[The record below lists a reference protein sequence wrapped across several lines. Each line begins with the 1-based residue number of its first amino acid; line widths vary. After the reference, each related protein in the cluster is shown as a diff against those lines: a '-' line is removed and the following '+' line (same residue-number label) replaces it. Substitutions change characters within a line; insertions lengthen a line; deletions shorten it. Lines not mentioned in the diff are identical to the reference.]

1 VRRDI
6 WDLRTAFVVPVV
18 AGAVVSLVAEVVAV
32 VSLPDCIQATNKPIR
47 DKERSKSKGQ

>member
-1 VRRDI
+1 MSREYKGHTL

-32 VSLPDCIQATNKPIR
+32 VSLPDGIQATNK
-47 DKERSKSKGQ
+47 SNS